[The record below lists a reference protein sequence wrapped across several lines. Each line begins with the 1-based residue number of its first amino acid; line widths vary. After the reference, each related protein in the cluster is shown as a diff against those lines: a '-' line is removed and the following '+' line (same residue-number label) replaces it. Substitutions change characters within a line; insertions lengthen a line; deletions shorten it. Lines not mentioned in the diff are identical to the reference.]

1 MSGIEFKAATSL
13 TLVFVFRMLG
23 LFMVLPV
30 LVLYARDMPGY
41 TPTMAGLAIG
51 AYGFSQALLQIPFG
65 WLSDRVGRKPIIL
78 FGLVLFLTG
87 SLVAARAETMDWIIA
102 GRILQGSGAIA
113 GAITA
118 LMADLTREQ
127 YRARAMAMI
136 GIGIGTAFCLAMI
149 IGPVVGHWWGL
160 SGLFNSNAVM
170 GLIAILIV
178 LFLVPSPIVARKDLN
193 TVVRVRDIHTILINT
208 QLVRH
213 FFGIF
218 SLHFSLM
225 SLFVFVPEFLTDSA
239 EIPLEQ
245 HGWLYLIIMML
256 SFVSII
262 PLIIYSERS
271 RTLKQCY
278 VTGIIIIMAAISS
291 MGFGDHSPVR
301 VLGGLFLF
309 FVAFNFLEATLPSL
323 VSKLSKAGTRGT
335 SMGIYSTCQFLGAA
349 LGGAMGGWAL
359 QHWGVKGVMITCAVP
374 TALWLILSITMKQ
387 PPYVSSL
394 VMALHPDIVPAGQH
408 MDTTH
413 ARSIGD
419 QLTKVRGVE
428 EVTVLPEEKTAYI
441 KVDKRTLDASA
452 LQRFGEC

>member
-1 MSGIEFKAATSL
+1 MSGIEFKAVSSL

-30 LVLYARDMPGY
+30 LVLYAKDMPGY
-41 TPTMAGLAIG
+41 TPAMAGLAIG

-78 FGLVLFLTG
+78 FGLVVFLIG
-87 SLVAARAETMDWIIA
+87 SVVAAQAETMNWIIG
-102 GRILQGSGAIA
+102 GRVLQGCGAIA

-136 GIGIGTAFCLAMI
+136 GIGIGIAFCLAMI

-160 SGLFNSNAVM
+160 SGLFNTNAVM
-170 GLIAILIV
+170 GLTAILIV
-178 LFLVPSPIVARKDLN
+178 LFLVPSPVVTRKDLN
-193 TVVRVRDIHTILINT
+193 TAVKARDIQTILTNS
-208 QLVRH
+208 QLTRH

-218 SLHFSLM
+218 ALHFSLM
-225 SLFVFVPEFLTDSA
+225 SLFVFVPEFLTDNA
-239 EIPLEQ
+239 GIPREQ
-245 HGWLYLIIMML
+245 HGWLYLIVMVA

-271 RTLKQCY
+271 RSLKQFY
-278 VTGIIIIMAAISS
+278 VLGIIIIMAAIVS
-291 MGFGDHSPVR
+291 MGLGRHSSVR

-309 FVAFNFLEATLPSL
+309 FIAFNFLEATLPSL

-335 SMGIYSTCQFLGAA
+335 SMGMYSTCQFLGAA

-359 QHWGVKGVMITCAVP
+359 QHAGIIGVMITCAVP
-374 TALWLILSITMKQ
+374 TTLWLILSITMKQ

-394 VMALHPDIVPAGQH
+394 VMALNSDTVPVGQP
-408 MDTTH
+408 MDATH

-419 QLTKVRGVE
+419 QLTKIRGVE

-441 KVDKRTLDASA
+441 KVNKRTLDFPA
-452 LQRFGEC
+452 LHQFGKC